1 MCTECAG
8 KAVVRSADE
17 GEAFWFDNG
26 LMTLKARSDETGSSI
41 SVVDAVLPSGKATPL
56 HVHPDFEESFYVI
69 EGVILLHV
77 DGVDHR
83 VTAGATYTV
92 RRGTPHAF
100 AVVSDGAHLL
110 VLMTPGG
117 GEQFF
122 IEVGE
127 PARTRELPPPAARD
141 MQKFMEAAERT
152 GMLVVLGPPPF
163 ELSGGDRTE
172 TVMNA

>member
-1 MCTECAG
+1 MCIQCAG

-26 LMTLKARSDETGSSI
+26 LMTLKARSDETGGSI
-41 SVVDAVLPSGKATPL
+41 SVVDAVLPAGKATPL

-69 EGVILLHV
+69 EGVIMLHV

-117 GEQFF
+117 GERFF

-127 PARTRELPPPAARD
+127 PAQRRELPPPAARD

-163 ELSGGDRTE
+163 DLPGGDRTE
-172 TVMNA
+172 TVKKA